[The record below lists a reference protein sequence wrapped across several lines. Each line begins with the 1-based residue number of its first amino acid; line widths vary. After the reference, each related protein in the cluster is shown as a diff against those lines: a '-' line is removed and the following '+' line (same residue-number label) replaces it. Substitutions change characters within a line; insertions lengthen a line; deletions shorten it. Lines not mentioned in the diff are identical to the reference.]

1 MRNKLLL
8 YFLIFLLKE
17 TKLSHNLNDID
28 EVGKKIIYA
37 FFNGLKPWLYASAG
51 ILIGRVIS
59 HIYYDILNPEKSL
72 AIMEER
78 LRDEKYWEKYKDD
91 PEVMKKGKDI
101 IEKDIEKFKKI
112 IAEKAEKKR
121 KKEEAEAQKKQVGE
135 NNATNHSSSENKGA
149 FPFFLTKK
157 IIKSQSCDALYS
169 QKAWKYSCSPF
180 LSQSNSVT
188 YPIKSIITS
197 TFTKYNK
204 ILLDRQKTSLDEKV
218 QPSFF
223 EYLWSA

>member
-1 MRNKLLL
+1 MRKKLLL
-8 YFLIFLLKE
+8 YFSIFLLKE
-17 TKLSHNLNDID
+17 NKLSDDFNFLHEL
-28 EVGKKIIYA
+28 GKNITCGYLI
-37 FFNGLKPWLYASAG
+37 ASGG

-91 PEVMKKGKDI
+91 PEAMKKGKDI

-135 NNATNHSSSENKGA
+135 NNATNHSSPENKGA

-180 LSQSNSVT
+180 LLQSNSVT
-188 YPIKSIITS
+188 YPIESIIKS
-197 TFTKYNK
+197 TFMQYNVCNK
-204 ILLDRQKTSLDEKV
+204 IDSNREKTS
-218 QPSFF
+218 FR
-223 EYLWSA
+223 

>member
-1 MRNKLLL
+1 MRKKLLL
-8 YFLIFLLKE
+8 YFSIFLLKE
-17 TKLSHNLNDID
+17 NKLPDDFNFLHEL
-28 EVGKKIIYA
+28 GKNITCGYLI
-37 FFNGLKPWLYASAG
+37 ASGG

-91 PEVMKKGKDI
+91 PEAMKKGKDI

-121 KKEEAEAQKKQVGE
+121 KKEEEEAQKKQVGE
-135 NNATNHSSSENKGA
+135 NNATNHSSSENKGV

-157 IIKSQSCDALYS
+157 IIQSQHCDTVLS
-169 QKAWKYSCSPF
+169 QKYQKYWKCYYQPF
-180 LSQSNSVT
+180 EMQSSEIR

-197 TFTKYNK
+197 IVTKYNK
-204 ILLDRQKTSLDEKV
+204 ILFDRQKTSLDQKV
-218 QPSFF
+218 QSSFF
-223 EYLWSA
+223 EYFWSA